1 MTDMTMTFVT
11 QDEGN
16 IILHLVDT
24 EILDFL
30 KW

>member
-1 MTDMTMTFVT
+1 MTEMTMTFVI

-24 EILDFL
+24 EILDIL

>member
-1 MTDMTMTFVT
+1 MTDMTMTFVI
-11 QDEGN
+11 QDKGN

-30 KW
+30 K